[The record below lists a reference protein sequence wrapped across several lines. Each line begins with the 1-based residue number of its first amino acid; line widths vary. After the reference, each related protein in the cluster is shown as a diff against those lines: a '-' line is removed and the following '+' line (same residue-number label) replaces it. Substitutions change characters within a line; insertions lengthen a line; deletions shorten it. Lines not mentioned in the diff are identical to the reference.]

1 MNFPLFVSHIM
12 KYFLILML
20 SFGFVGFSI
29 IAEDVYG
36 LVIPLSPDELYE
48 QSQTIF
54 VGNITSI
61 NDLEFEKSSTS
72 YIEKGGI
79 ETQTIEQYTLS
90 LDEYTVNVEEFVKN
104 PQDSAVMKVRQPTT
118 SLPGRDVPIGG
129 FELGDRVLFYIQNL
143 DDVNEYSLESF
154 KIPLQCDAK
163 TILQQPRIELK
174 NSFEIFQDRIAKDD
188 NYTEGIPMKF
198 NLSKDIDTLYGGSI
212 DVVVSIRKEGNNQVL
227 FEKNI
232 HSELEPCNWITS
244 ATWEFTP
251 EEGNYRM
258 YLNVKENEKN
268 GGSESYTGFTVIS
281 KPEKN
286 ISPLKQIKSGVALID
301 VQCSEGKVPSY
312 KGDRMRVA
320 CVSEE
325 TQIELWTRGWATMR
339 LISPG
344 ENISHALCNNY
355 EGKWHP
361 KYEGCREVTD
371 LQCSLMGGKFVDGL
385 KICYNE
391 ICPEDKTY
399 TLCMTN
405 PDIWDDSWSVG
416 NWTVDDFEDTF
427 GGLGN
432 RHPAFLGYYIPEICS
447 EDIVKHLV
455 RYSSMFDKGVPYV
468 IQEIGLPDG
477 VDIDDFNQCVEIL
490 LEIRDDE
497 PSWNRK

>member
-1 MNFPLFVSHIM
+1 MNFPLFVNHIM

-20 SFGFVGFSI
+20 LFGFVGFSI
-29 IAEDVYG
+29 IVEDVYG

-54 VGNITSI
+54 VGNITSV

-79 ETQTIEQYTLS
+79 ETQIIEHYTLS

-118 SLPGRDVPIGG
+118 SVPGRDVPIGG

-143 DDVNEYSLESF
+143 DDVNEYSFESF
-154 KIPLQCDAK
+154 KIPLPCDAK

-212 DVVVSIRKEGNNQVL
+212 DVVVSIRKEGSNQVL

-258 YLNVKENEKN
+258 YLNVKENEKS
-268 GGSESYTGFTVIS
+268 GESESYTGFTVIS

-286 ISPLKQIKSGVALID
+286 ISPLKQIKNGVALID
-301 VQCSEGKVPSY
+301 VQCSEGKHTVY
-312 KGDRMRVA
+312 KYNRMMTA
-320 CVSEE
+320 CVSED
-325 TQIELWTRGWATMR
+325 TQNALWLRGWATMR

-361 KYEGCREVTD
+361 EYDGCREVTD

-385 KICYNE
+385 EICYNE

-399 TLCMTN
+399 TLCVTN

-416 NWTVDDFEDTF
+416 NWTVDDFEDAF

-477 VDIDDFNQCVEIL
+477 VNIDDFNQCVEIL

-497 PSWNRK
+497 PSWNKQ

>member
-1 MNFPLFVSHIM
+1 M

-20 SFGFVGFSI
+20 LFGFVGFSI
-29 IAEDVYG
+29 IVEDVYG

-54 VGNITSI
+54 VGNITSV

-79 ETQTIEQYTLS
+79 ETQIIEHYTLS

-118 SLPGRDVPIGG
+118 SVPGRDVPIGG

-143 DDVNEYSLESF
+143 DDVNEYSFESF
-154 KIPLQCDAK
+154 KIPLPCDAK

-212 DVVVSIRKEGNNQVL
+212 DVVVSIRKEGSNQVL

-258 YLNVKENEKN
+258 YLNVKENEKS
-268 GGSESYTGFTVIS
+268 GESESYTGFTVIS

-286 ISPLKQIKSGVALID
+286 ISPLKQIKNGVALID
-301 VQCSEGKVPSY
+301 VQCSEGKHTVY
-312 KGDRMRVA
+312 KYNRMMTA
-320 CVSEE
+320 CVSED
-325 TQIELWTRGWATMR
+325 TQNALWLRGWATMR

-361 KYEGCREVTD
+361 EYDGCREVTD

-385 KICYNE
+385 EICYNE

-399 TLCMTN
+399 TLCVTN
-405 PDIWDDSWSVG
+405 PDIWDDTWSVG
-416 NWTVDDFEDTF
+416 NWTVDDFEDAF

-477 VDIDDFNQCVEIL
+477 VNIDDFNQCVEIL

-497 PSWNRK
+497 PSWNKQ

>member
-1 MNFPLFVSHIM
+1 MNFPLFVSYIM

-20 SFGFVGFSI
+20 LFGFVGFSI
-29 IAEDVYG
+29 IVEDVYG

-54 VGNITSI
+54 VGNITSV

-79 ETQTIEQYTLS
+79 ETQIIEHYTLS

-118 SLPGRDVPIGG
+118 SVPGRDVPIGG

-143 DDVNEYSLESF
+143 DDVNEYSFESF
-154 KIPLQCDAK
+154 KIPLPCDAK

-212 DVVVSIRKEGNNQVL
+212 DVVVSIRKEGSNQVL

-258 YLNVKENEKN
+258 YLNVKENEKS
-268 GGSESYTGFTVIS
+268 GESESYTGFTVIS

-286 ISPLKQIKSGVALID
+286 ISPLKQIKNGVALID
-301 VQCSEGKVPSY
+301 VQCSEGKHTVY
-312 KGDRMRVA
+312 KYNRMMTA
-320 CVSEE
+320 CVSED
-325 TQIELWTRGWATMR
+325 TQNALWLRGWATMR

-361 KYEGCREVTD
+361 EYDGCREVTD

-385 KICYNE
+385 EICYNE
-391 ICPEDKTY
+391 ICPEDKIY
-399 TLCMTN
+399 TLCVTN
-405 PDIWDDSWSVG
+405 PDIWDDTWSVG
-416 NWTVDDFEDTF
+416 NWTVDDFEDAF

-477 VDIDDFNQCVEIL
+477 VNIDDFNQCVEIL

-497 PSWNRK
+497 PSWNKQ

>member
-1 MNFPLFVSHIM
+1 M
-12 KYFLILML
+12 
-20 SFGFVGFSI
+20 
-29 IAEDVYG
+29 
-36 LVIPLSPDELYE
+36 
-48 QSQTIF
+48 
-54 VGNITSI
+54 
-61 NDLEFEKSSTS
+61 
-72 YIEKGGI
+72 
-79 ETQTIEQYTLS
+79 
-90 LDEYTVNVEEFVKN
+90 
-104 PQDSAVMKVRQPTT
+104 
-118 SLPGRDVPIGG
+118 
-129 FELGDRVLFYIQNL
+129 
-143 DDVNEYSLESF
+143 
-154 KIPLQCDAK
+154 
-163 TILQQPRIELK
+163 QQPRIELK

-212 DVVVSIRKEGNNQVL
+212 DVVVSIRKEGSNQVL

-258 YLNVKENEKN
+258 YLNVKENEKS
-268 GGSESYTGFTVIS
+268 GESESYTGFTVIS

-301 VQCSEGKVPSY
+301 VQCSEGKHTVY
-312 KGDRMRVA
+312 KYNRMMTA
-320 CVSEE
+320 CVSED
-325 TQIELWTRGWATMR
+325 TQNALWLRGWATMR

-361 KYEGCREVTD
+361 EYDGCREVTD

-385 KICYNE
+385 EICYNE

-399 TLCMTN
+399 TLCVTN
-405 PDIWDDSWSVG
+405 PDIWDDTWSVG
-416 NWTVDDFEDTF
+416 NWTVDDFEDAF

-497 PSWNRK
+497 PSWNKQ